1 MNRSLTNIARYC
13 GVAAVVAYAGAST
26 GVVHAQQVVAP
37 YSSNYTL
44 FNLGSVPG
52 VPTPY
57 GGLTLDVN
65 DPNVLLI
72 GGNANAA
79 SGRVYR
85 IAIDRNDCGDVAQ
98 FLGNPTSSIPAPN
111 IDGGL
116 AFGPGGV
123 LFSTGYPTNTIHQS
137 LPGSTV
143 VNRSIDLNP
152 LGVASSTGTLA
163 FAPNGDLKIASYNAS
178 TWYSA
183 QVVLAQ
189 DGTYDIVNVQQR
201 AQLVGGPEGIAYVP
215 PGSFLFPNPAVL
227 ISEYGSAQITA
238 YDVDANYDPIPSTRR
253 VFATGIAGAEGA
265 FVDPTTGNFLFS
277 TFGGGNRVLS
287 IRGFAVTTPVCDAI
301 DFNGDGLFPDDS
313 DLVDFLSVLAGGAC
327 STGTCNDID
336 FNNDCLFPDDSDLL
350 KFLSVLA
357 GADC

>member
-1 MNRSLTNIARYC
+1 MRHSKAFNMNTGSFAAAMFALSA
-13 GVAAVVAYAGAST
+13 GVAWG
-26 GVVHAQQVVAP
+26 QQVAP
-37 YSSNYTL
+37 AFASNYTL

-52 VPTPY
+52 VPTNY

-65 DPNVLLI
+65 DPDVLLI
-72 GGNANAA
+72 GGAANGG
-79 SGRVYR
+79 SGAVYR
-85 IAIDRNDCGDVAQ
+85 IAVDRNDCGDVAG
-98 FLGNPTSSIPAPN
+98 FFGSAVLSSPSPN

-123 LFSTGYPTNTIHQS
+123 LFSTGYPSNVVHQT
-137 LPGSTV
+137 LPGSSI
-143 VNRSIDLNP
+143 VNRTIALTP

-215 PGSFLFPNPAVL
+215 AGSFLFPNPSVL
-227 ISEYGSAQITA
+227 ISEYSSAAITA
-238 YDVDANYDPIPSTRR
+238 YEVDANWDPIPSTRR
-253 VFATGIAGAEGA
+253 VFATGIGGAEGA

-287 IRGFAVTTPVCDAI
+287 IRGFAIQTPVCDSI
-301 DFNGDGLFPDDS
+301 DFNGDGLFPDDT

-336 FNNDCLFPDDSDLL
+336 FNNDCLFPDDSDLV
-350 KFLSVLA
+350 KFLTVLA
-357 GADC
+357 GAEC